1 MDLAIDDNNNT
12 SEKSYSLRPRAA
24 SRKERED
31 VDEEETTWKPRN
43 RSRRRQKPKS
53 APLSKYR
60 RKTANARERSR
71 MREIND
77 AFESLRK
84 AIPHL
89 ASNCVDSN
97 SEKTSKIMTLRLAM
111 KYITALSNALD
122 EPETYA
128 IDLQANLLLDNSSTT
143 SSVSDQTS
151 WRDQLFSSTS
161 PLESTLSLQ
170 SPLPCTV
177 RSIDS
182 LSRVQ
187 FEPNSSSRTF
197 LPSDQGSFSHFFIN
211 RTPDAA
217 FIKSSTDIMKRPPQQ
232 SHSSSI
238 PELSRHTLTPPD
250 DTSLHLPFE
259 DMQPNPSSST
269 TEFQFQASSSFFNT
283 DFDGLPSPVMDFC
296 DLFVT

>member
-1 MDLAIDDNNNT
+1 MDLAIDDNNNN

-24 SRKERED
+24 TRKERED
-31 VDEEETTWKPRN
+31 VEEEETWKPRN

-128 IDLQANLLLDNSSTT
+128 LDLQANLLLDNSSTT

-161 PLESTLSLQ
+161 PLESTFSIQ
-170 SPLPCTV
+170 SPLPCSV
-177 RSIDS
+177 RSADS

-197 LPSDQGSFSHFFIN
+197 PQPPSDQGSFSHFFIN
-211 RTPDAA
+211 RTPDSA
-217 FIKSSTDIMKRPPQQ
+217 FKTSPDIKRLPQQ
-232 SHSSSI
+232 PHGSSI

-250 DTSLHLPFE
+250 DSSLHLPFE

>member
-24 SRKERED
+24 ARKDRED
-31 VDEEETTWKPRN
+31 LEEEETWKPRN

-89 ASNCVDSN
+89 ASNCDSN
-97 SEKTSKIMTLRLAM
+97 NEKTSKIMTLRLAM
-111 KYITALSNALD
+111 KYITALSNALE

-128 IDLQANLLLDNSSTT
+128 IDLQANLLLDNSSTA
-143 SSVSDQTS
+143 SSVSDQAS
-151 WRDQLFSSTS
+151 WRDQLFTSTS
-161 PLESTLSLQ
+161 PLESTFSLQ
-170 SPLPCTV
+170 SPLPCSV
-177 RSIDS
+177 RSVDS

-187 FEPNSSSRTF
+187 YEPNSSSKTF
-197 LPSDQGSFSHFFIN
+197 PQLLPDQGAFSHFFLN
-211 RTPDAA
+211 RTPDTT
-217 FIKSSTDIMKRPPQQ
+217 FKTSTRPSQQPHSSTV
-232 SHSSSI
+232 

-250 DTSLHLPFE
+250 DSSLHLPFE
-259 DMQPNPSSST
+259 DLQPNPSSST